1 MQSPRL
7 SKYRTGTEQINSLN
21 QMTNATENVSSIIH
35 GPWYEKQYS
44 LIEVNTELMI
54 EKSSWTQLK
63 VTVVPA

>member
-21 QMTNATENVSSIIH
+21 QMTNAEENVPSIIH

-54 EKSSWTQLK
+54 EKSSSTQLK
-63 VTVVPA
+63 LK